1 MGIEML
7 STANDPKIISLC
19 IDSAHNGIIVVD
31 RNGMILI
38 YNKAAKRI
46 FNDGDV
52 DLNGRNIK
60 EIRPEVWDDFKI
72 LFETGQPQIGRK
84 ITLGG
89 ATIITNRAP
98 IFSGGNVVGIINV
111 FQDVSEHEAII
122 SELSNFQKL
131 HKELEVIFESS
142 YDGLF
147 VSDGNANCLRVNRSY
162 EEITGTRRESL
173 IGKNTKSLVKDK
185 IVDNSVTL
193 EVLKQKKQIT
203 LLQVIKEKKEVI
215 VTGNPVWD
223 DSGNISRVVVN
234 VRDIT
239 ELNELKRQLE
249 DVQKKRNFYVQT
261 VQEYQETEHALK
273 VMVTSNREMRKILEK
288 AVKAAK
294 VEVLVLLTGESGVG
308 KSMLARLIHDMS
320 QRREEPFVKINCGA
334 IPHSLMESELFGYEK
349 GAFTGA
355 LSSGKM
361 GLIEAG
367 DRGTVFF
374 DEIAELPLEM
384 QVKLLEVIEEKR
396 FKPIGAT
403 QNTTADVRIIAA
415 TNRNII
421 EQVKKGLFR
430 EDLYYR
436 LNVVPLEIP
445 PLRKR
450 REDIPVLSENII
462 EKFNSKTGGKK
473 RFHPILI
480 ELLRQYDFPGNVREL
495 INLIER
501 MTVFSEG
508 DILIPD
514 DLPSEIRIN
523 TEPDPDTDKKTPPL
537 KQALANYECKLLQK
551 VLKKST
557 SIQQAADL
565 LEIHPTTLS
574 RKLCKFNLPTL

>member
-1 MGIEML
+1 ML
-7 STANDPKIISLC
+7 STDNDPRTISLC
-19 IDSAHNGIIVVD
+19 IDSAHNGIIVAD
-31 RNGMILI
+31 RDGKNLI
-38 YNKAAKRI
+38 YHMAARRI
-46 FNDGDV
+46 FSDGEV
-52 DLNGRNIK
+52 DLQGRNIR
-60 EIRPEVWDDFKI
+60 EIRPEVWDDFEI
-72 LFETGQPQIGRK
+72 LLQTGRPQIGRK

-98 IFSGGNVVGIINV
+98 IFSEGKVVGIITV

-122 SELSNFQKL
+122 SDLSNFQKL

-142 YDGLF
+142 CDGLF

-162 EEITGTRRESL
+162 EEITGTRREYL
-173 IGKNTKSLVKDK
+173 IGRNTKSLVEDK
-185 IVDNSVTL
+185 IVDTSVTL
-193 EVLKQKKQIT
+193 EVLKQKKQIS
-203 LLQVIKEKKEVI
+203 LLQVINEKKEVM

-223 DSGNISRVVVN
+223 DDGKISKVVVN

-249 DVQKKRNFYVQT
+249 ETQKKRNFYFQT
-261 VQEYQETEHALK
+261 LQEYQETEHALK
-273 VMVTSNREMRKILEK
+273 VMVTNSLDMRKILEK
-288 AVKAAK
+288 SVKAAK

-320 QRREEPFVKINCGA
+320 HRSEQPFVKINCGA
-334 IPHSLMESELFGYEK
+334 IPPNLMESELFGYEK

-367 DRGTVFF
+367 DKGTIFF

-384 QVKLLEVIEEKR
+384 QVKLLEVIEDKT
-396 FKPIGAT
+396 FKPVGAT
-403 QNTTADVRIIAA
+403 KKTTVDVRIIAA
-415 TNRNII
+415 TNQNII
-421 EQVKKGLFR
+421 EQVEKGLFR

-445 PLRKR
+445 PLRNR
-450 REDIPVLSENII
+450 RDDIPVLSENIL
-462 EKFNSKTGGKK
+462 EKLNRKTGGKK

-495 INLIER
+495 INIIER
-501 MTVFSEG
+501 MTVFSET
-508 DILIPD
+508 DILNPD

-523 TEPDPDTDKKTPPL
+523 TTPDTDADERIPPL
-537 KQALANYECKLLQK
+537 KQAISNYEFKLLQK
-551 VLKKST
+551 VLKKSG
-557 SIQQAADL
+557 SIQQASDL

-574 RKLCKFNLPTL
+574 RKLTKYNLSAP